1 LRATL
6 LLRYREAGRSPQL
19 KSSTLELTQLPM
31 VETDQAIA
39 YLQKRCDWSPD
50 PSRRSSMK
58 KQTLFVLVVVVTMCF
73 GMSLQAS
80 AQACAPPWK
89 VGIPITVGEVL
100 SFGGH
105 NWTAIQGG
113 YTTIDGWQPPNVPA
127 LWSDSGA
134 CSGSGGGGSCSASP
148 SAPSG
153 LSASSTTSSGT
164 TLSWTA
170 VGPPANCTITGYT
183 VFQNGSSIGTSSG
196 TSFSVTGLAASTA
209 FSFTVAASD
218 SFGMS
223 AQSSS
228 ISVTTGSGGGGGGTC
243 FTPWS
248 SATTYHGGDQA
259 SLNGINYHA
268 NFFSQNQSPATNNG
282 PAGSGQPWTNVGAC
296 SACSTLAG
304 APGKPTASG
313 TTFNSTNLSWPAVT
327 APANCSITGY
337 TVLKNGS
344 PIGTASSTSF
354 TVNGLTAQS
363 TFNFSVEANDGAGSS
378 APSASVSVTTP
389 QCTGS
394 CGGGAVTFASY
405 KDVTLNADFNTGLQ
419 RSAVT
424 GTVQPVTSAMP
435 NKTLIWAFA
444 TGTCDSEN
452 WAGISP
458 AMEATNVQAFVN
470 AGKNYI
476 ISTGGANGAFD
487 CSSGQGLINFIN
499 RYNSSNLVGIDFDI
513 ELGQSQQLIDN
524 LINATMA
531 AEKQFP
537 NLQFSFTIQSLGT
550 LAANPITGGS
560 VGTTVV
566 KEIKRLGLGGNY
578 VINLMTFDYGST
590 NVNNCVV
597 ANNLCDMGQSAIAA
611 AQALNQ
617 QSGIPF
623 NHIGITMMIGRAD
636 TQDEVTSLHDIDTIN
651 AFVLSNGLPASRFW
665 AFDRD
670 TPNGTGGS
678 NMNGNGQP
686 ALAYT
691 HEFMNSLGVQ

>member
-1 LRATL
+1 
-6 LLRYREAGRSPQL
+6 
-19 KSSTLELTQLPM
+19 
-31 VETDQAIA
+31 
-39 YLQKRCDWSPD
+39 
-50 PSRRSSMK
+50 
-58 KQTLFVLVVVVTMCF
+58 
-73 GMSLQAS
+73 
-80 AQACAPPWK
+80 
-89 VGIPITVGEVL
+89 
-100 SFGGH
+100 
-105 NWTAIQGG
+105 
-113 YTTIDGWQPPNVPA
+113 
-127 LWSDSGA
+127 
-134 CSGSGGGGSCSASP
+134 
-148 SAPSG
+148 
-153 LSASSTTSSGT
+153 
-164 TLSWTA
+164 
-170 VGPPANCTITGYT
+170 
-183 VFQNGSSIGTSSG
+183 
-196 TSFSVTGLAASTA
+196 
-209 FSFTVAASD
+209 
-218 SFGMS
+218 MS
-223 AQSSS
+223 AQSGS
-228 ISVTTGSGGGGGGTC
+228 ISVTTGSGGGGGSC
-243 FTPWS
+243 NPPWS
-248 SATTYHGGDQA
+248 AGTTYAAPGTKV
-259 SLNGINYHA
+259 SRNGINY
-268 NFFSQNQSPATNNG
+268 QNAFWTMGDDPATHSG
-282 PAGSGQPWTNVGAC
+282 PAGSGQPWTPSGSC
-296 SACSTLAG
+296 SACTALAS
-304 APGKPTASG
+304 APGKPSASG
-313 TTFNSTNLSWPAVT
+313 TTSSSTNLSWGGVT

-337 TVLKNGS
+337 TVLKNGN
-344 PIGTASSTSF
+344 PIGTASGTSF
-354 TVNGLTAQS
+354 AVNGLAAQT

-394 CGGGAVTFASY
+394 CGGGGAVTFASY

-444 TGTCDSEN
+444 TGTCDSET
-452 WAGISP
+452 WAGITS

-499 RYNSSNLVGIDFDI
+499 RYNSPNLVGIDFDI

-524 LINATMA
+524 LINATIA

-550 LAANPITGGS
+550 TAANPITGGS

-566 KEIKRLGLGGNY
+566 KEINRLGLGGNY

-590 NVNNCVV
+590 NSNNCVV
-597 ANNLCDMGQSAIAA
+597 ANNLCDMGQSPIAA
-611 AQALNQ
+611 AQALNL

-651 AFVLSNGLPASRFW
+651 AFVISNGLPASRFW

-678 NMNGNGQP
+678 NMNGNGVA